1 MRFVMAL
8 LGLLALPAFAQSG
21 IRGGSDEFGLQLF
34 VVGAKHYS
42 FEGGASARNDG
53 GVGMG
58 LFLAR
63 NLNDY
68 FSIGIEGTV
77 SQWDYRASVAP
88 GAGNAG
94 AGYDTTG
101 SMETAAVRVNATW
114 NLLATRVTPF
124 VTAGAGAIFLD
135 TNLDSE
141 PPANACWVYPWYG
154 QVCGAAAPRGTLT
167 RFIYNAS
174 IGLRADNVGGKL
186 GFLRIALGGEWME
199 LSEATS
205 TIGYVQ
211 ARLDFGLRF

>member
-1 MRFVMAL
+1 MRFFIVLLCLAAAPAL
-8 LGLLALPAFAQSG
+8 GQP
-21 IRGGSDEFGLQLF
+21 IRGDSSEAGLQFF
-34 VVGAKHYS
+34 VVGSKNYT

-58 LFLAR
+58 LFVAR

-68 FSIGIEGTV
+68 FSIGLEGQV
-77 SQWDYRASVAP
+77 AQWDYRASVAP
-88 GAGNAG
+88 GASNAG

-101 SMETAAVRVNATW
+101 SMETAAVRLNATW
-114 NLLATRVTPF
+114 NLLSRRWTPF

-141 PPANACWVYPWYG
+141 PPANACWIYPWYG

-167 RFIYNAS
+167 RFTYNAGL
-174 IGLRADNVGGKL
+174 GLRADLVGKQ
-186 GFLRIALGGEWME
+186 GFVRAYVGGEWIA

-205 TIGYVQ
+205 TVGYVQ
-211 ARLDFGLRF
+211 ARLDFGLQF